1 MQAIRHRSY
10 AKINLGL
17 SILGKR
23 SDGYHNIATIFQEI
37 DLFDELIFHKTGQP
51 GIKIRSNDQ
60 TLPVD
65 ASNLVHKAIA
75 TLLEHADEAFGVD
88 IMIEKKI
95 PTGGGLGGGSSNAAM
110 ALRVV
115 NEWLQKPLTIN
126 ELLRIGAGIGSDVPF
141 FLLGGTAFGEGR
153 GEILTPLFWD
163 LSAWICLICPGIH
176 VSTAWAYN
184 EMKIALTNKEKF
196 TKFKPLFQEVS
207 PHALGKLENEFEG
220 MVFRRHPI
228 LLNYKELLLEGG
240 AFYASMSGSGS
251 SIFGIFL
258 DREPAQ
264 AAKSFFQMEKGV
276 SAYLC
281 KPIMSSEN

>member
-1 MQAIRHRSY
+1 MQAIRHKSY

-17 SILGKR
+17 SVLGKR
-23 SDGYHNIATIFQEI
+23 PDGYHDIATIFQQV
-37 DLFDELIFHKTGQP
+37 DLFDELIFQKSVQP
-51 GIKIRSNDQ
+51 GIKIISNDP

-75 TLLEHADEAFGVD
+75 ALFECAGETFGVD
-88 IMIEKKI
+88 VMIEKKI

-110 ALRVV
+110 ALQVV
-115 NEWLQKPLTIN
+115 NEWLQKPLTKN
-126 ELLRIGAGIGSDVPF
+126 ELLKIGAGIGSDVPF

-163 LSAWICLICPGIH
+163 LSVWICLICPGIH

-207 PHALGKLENEFEG
+207 PHALGKLENDFEG
-220 MVFRRHPI
+220 MVFRRHPV
-228 LLNYKELLLEGG
+228 LLNYKELLREGG

-251 SIFGIFL
+251 SMFGIFL

-264 AAKSFFQMEKGV
+264 AAKSFFQMANHV
-276 SAYLC
+276 F
-281 KPIMSSEN
+281 